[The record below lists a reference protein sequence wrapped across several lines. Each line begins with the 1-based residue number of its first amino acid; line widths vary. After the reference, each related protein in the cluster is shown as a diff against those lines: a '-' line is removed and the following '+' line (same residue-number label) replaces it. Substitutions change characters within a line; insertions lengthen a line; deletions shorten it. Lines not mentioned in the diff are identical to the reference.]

1 MKREEL
7 IYYSLKYEGDYNKI
21 IEAITNKEKIESFI
35 VPKAITIFD
44 DIYPKEFL
52 ELKNPPFVIYYEGDI
67 SLLKEEKIGVVGS
80 RKPSEYSLDV
90 CKKLCENNKN
100 VVVSGLAKGIDAC
113 AHANS
118 KRTIGI
124 LGSGI
129 NYYYPLENKHL
140 IDDMKKNNLVLSEY
154 PDKVK
159 PYACHFPF
167 RNRLIAALSKIV
179 YIMETGEH
187 SGTMTTVNEA
197 LELGRDIKVLPFE
210 VFTEKGKGNLKLI
223 HEGADII
230 DTDDIYGLI

>member
-21 IEAITNKEKIESFI
+21 IKAINNKEEIKSFI

-44 DIYPKEFL
+44 DAYPKEFL
-52 ELKNPPFVIYYEGDI
+52 ELKNPPLVLYYEGNI
-67 SLLKEEKIGVVGS
+67 NLLKEDKIGIVGS
-80 RKPSEYSLDV
+80 RLPSDYSLDV
-90 CKKLCENNKN
+90 CEKLSKNSNK
-100 VVVSGLAKGIDAC
+100 VIVSGLAKGIDAC
-113 AHANS
+113 AHKNAA
-118 KRTIGI
+118 KTIGI

-129 NYYYPLENKHL
+129 NYYYPLENKKL
-140 IDDMKKNNLVLSEY
+140 IDSMKKNNLVLSEY

-159 PYACHFPF
+159 PYAYHFPF

-210 VFTEKGKGNLKLI
+210 VFTNKGKGNLKLI

-230 DTDDIYGLI
+230 DTEDIYGVI